1 MSTQRVEVNPDD
13 NSQTLE
19 QSAEQLQKDGLTL
32 TENGTVSA
40 TESTTSVSE
49 PDTNIQSSEDRP
61 EWLPE
66 KFQSAEDLAKA
77 YSELEKK
84 LSNPQEQQ
92 ATEEQPTKEEVEQQ
106 TGITLDKY
114 YDEWVEK
121 GELGEE
127 SYTELEKAGLPKE
140 LVDGYIEGQKALA
153 DQQVGRM
160 YDAVGGEDNYKN
172 LMDWASTN
180 LTEAEQTAFND
191 TIDNGSQTQMEFALQ
206 GLMAK
211 AGMTS
216 ETSNQLFQGETN
228 VVDND
233 VFTSVAQVTE
243 AMSNPK
249 YDSDPAYRKAVADKI
264 GRSSVL

>member
-40 TESTTSVSE
+40 TENTTSVSE

-92 ATEEQPTKEEVEQQ
+92 ATEEQPTKEEVEQE

-121 GELGEE
+121 GELGQE
-127 SYTELEKAGLPKE
+127 SYAELEKAMENKNDP
-140 LVDGYIEGQKALA
+140 
-153 DQQVGRM
+153 
-160 YDAVGGEDNYKN
+160 NYKKYLEIRNRN
-172 LMDWASTN
+172 LHKM
-180 LTEAEQTAFND
+180 EPIPVCKFNE
-191 TIDNGSQTQMEFALQ
+191 S
-206 GLMAK
+206 
-211 AGMTS
+211 
-216 ETSNQLFQGETN
+216 
-228 VVDND
+228 
-233 VFTSVAQVTE
+233 
-243 AMSNPK
+243 
-249 YDSDPAYRKAVADKI
+249 
-264 GRSSVL
+264 